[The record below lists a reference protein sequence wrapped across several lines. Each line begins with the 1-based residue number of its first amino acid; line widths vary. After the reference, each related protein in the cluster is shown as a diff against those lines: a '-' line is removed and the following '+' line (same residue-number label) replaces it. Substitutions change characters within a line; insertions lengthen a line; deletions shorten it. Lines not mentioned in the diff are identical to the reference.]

1 MLIKQIIL
9 NISGE
14 ATDWILYIQSVDWA
28 SNHAVNCSIEEQ
40 KTLGEH

>member
-1 MLIKQIIL
+1 
-9 NISGE
+9 
-14 ATDWILYIQSVDWA
+14 LYIQSVDWA